1 MTARRIPIV
10 ATIVVLAA
18 VATMVMLGF
27 WQLDRKEQKEAA
39 LARFAQAQA
48 MSADVPWPAAGSDLA
63 LVFYRH
69 ARVNCSAVLSTRSV
83 SGRSIRD
90 EAGWAHIA
98 RCRLAT
104 GGEADVALGW
114 SRDPAS
120 PAWAGGEVGGVIGP
134 AGKGVKLVAAPA
146 QAGLEQLA
154 APDPNDIP
162 NNHLAYAWQW
172 FLFAATALIIYAIAL
187 RARWRRA
194 YR

>member
-1 MTARRIPIV
+1 MTVRRIPIV

-18 VATMVMLGF
+18 VVTMIMLGL

-48 MSADVPWPAAGSDLA
+48 MSAAVSWPAAGADTTRVL
-63 LVFYRH
+63 YRH
-69 ARVNCSAVLSTRSV
+69 VSVTCAQVLSTRSI

-98 RCRLAT
+98 RCRLAG

-114 SRDPAS
+114 SRDPLS
-120 PAWAGGEVGGVIGP
+120 PAWAGGDVGGIIGP
-134 AGKGVKLVAAPA
+134 AGEGIKLVAAPA

-172 FLFAATALIIYAIAL
+172 FIFAATALVIYGMAL
-187 RARWRRA
+187 RGRR
-194 YR
+194 RKT